1 MTEITPIFTK
11 NLRVYL
17 AEHEE
22 NGRTFSDICRE
33 GPFPKGTLG
42 TLTSGR
48 VDNPT
53 YNTAYRLA
61 HALWVPMEA
70 FAVRTAAE
78 RERYCKDIRHG
89 FKERRLTQAIF
100 VESKSK

>member
-1 MTEITPIFTK
+1 MSEITPVFTV
-11 NLRVYL
+11 NLRAYV

-48 VDNPT
+48 VHNPT

-70 FAVRTAAE
+70 FAVRTRAE

-100 VESKSK
+100 GGSTKQ